1 SADRRSLDSPHG
13 NGISVRVLGEFLH
26 HHPKSLLAAAEC
38 SDIFEEM
45 RVSQSHRGALALE
58 SSAWPHLTTA
68 SSSVAENQLGYDA
81 RRFIPADTAGSSTHP
96 NICAAPRPPPIQPQ
110 LCVLKVGLPSTEPI
124 DPDCVPGAGT
134 ELDIALA
141 AGDEP
146 WHTGSSVS
154 LYNCSQF
161 PLATGELQAK
171 GSISAEP
178 PSISQGE
185 FLLPTSS
192 KAAIGAMHTPL
203 SRRSQESF
211 AVVDTAQQARRYAHS
226 SVCLP
231 TIEINSAPFLP
242 LQTALASASRIDM
255 LACSHQSPSL
265 LAASPWDQAPG
276 SVAPYLAP
284 ISDAVV
290 SKIGRTQAVVFM
302 CVPTLR
308 HWRPEASLYLKLF
321 IAFSALPVLLLSITV
336 PVLARL
342 PESKEDVSDFR
353 ELSVHSEDGDPTSN
367 NYHSSQLHGAATS
380 QELARRDEEWRR
392 HTEADSHDAHRGL
405 NMAKLPAERASLS
418 RSSSSS
424 HLHIVL
430 DDLTRGHSVQ
440 ALNAATAAWAEGVVS
455 SVRSVMSVAFI
466 YSAFCLSGHVA
477 RDTGW
482 ATRTSL
488 GLALAL
494 LSLLG
499 NHVSRRAH
507 QQHYWLQV
515 APCFFGVACGLAW
528 VYIIASE
535 VVSITQ
541 ALGLMLGL

>member
-1 SADRRSLDSPHG
+1 MRLPESLAGVTLLALGNGAPDLFSTFSAVRAGSGALALGQLIGSASFIVSVVVGATTLVVPVYKVSQLSYLRELGFFVATIGMIAVIVLSERLSQGLAICMVGLYVTYVVTVMVTTYYEEQHLALEESSVDDVSSPIAAQAGQLAESVCPEPPPWDIQPGGDIQRTEISSARLGQLQPQGHRSQKTTCAISPGSADRRLLDSPHD

-81 RRFIPADTAGSSTHP
+81 RRFVPADTAGSSTHP

-110 LCVLKVGLPSTEPI
+110 LCVLKVGLPSAEPI
-124 DPDCVPGAGT
+124 DPNCVAGAGT

-146 WHTGSSVS
+146 RHTGSSVS

-211 AVVDTAQQARRYAHS
+211 AVVGTAQQARRYAHS
-226 SVCLP
+226 SACLP
-231 TIEINSAPFLP
+231 TVEINSAPFLP
-242 LQTALASASRIDM
+242 LPTALASASRIDM

-302 CVPTLR
+302 C
-308 HWRPEASLYLKLF
+308 
-321 IAFSALPVLLLSITV
+321 
-336 PVLARL
+336 
-342 PESKEDVSDFR
+342 
-353 ELSVHSEDGDPTSN
+353 
-367 NYHSSQLHGAATS
+367 
-380 QELARRDEEWRR
+380 
-392 HTEADSHDAHRGL
+392 
-405 NMAKLPAERASLS
+405 
-418 RSSSSS
+418 
-424 HLHIVL
+424 
-430 DDLTRGHSVQ
+430 
-440 ALNAATAAWAEGVVS
+440 
-455 SVRSVMSVAFI
+455 
-466 YSAFCLSGHVA
+466 
-477 RDTGW
+477 
-482 ATRTSL
+482 
-488 GLALAL
+488 
-494 LSLLG
+494 
-499 NHVSRRAH
+499 
-507 QQHYWLQV
+507 
-515 APCFFGVACGLAW
+515 
-528 VYIIASE
+528 
-535 VVSITQ
+535 
-541 ALGLMLGL
+541 